1 MSKNEIDPDLKTA
14 MTMAPS
20 KEAEAESAERPQ
32 TTEVTMVNAGVPKA
46 EKSAETPAQTEM
58 TMMQNAPAQKPE
70 NESTRTQVAHPVSG
84 SYGNLQPGDRIDRC
98 VIVKKLGQGGMGSVY
113 LARHETLGVFRAIK
127 VLSGGLYI
135 RGGEFIRRFIQEAK
149 IACSINHPNIVNVLD
164 VGDDKDRNFCY
175 IVMEYVDG
183 GTVRDVLKQTPRL
196 SEVDALI
203 IAEAVAEALQAAS
216 EQKIVH
222 RDIKPDNIMLTRRGE
237 VKLADL
243 GIAKNTDENVQLT
256 KSHVMMG
263 TPAYLAPEQA
273 QDAHSVDVRADI
285 YSLGATL
292 YEMLTGEIP
301 YPGKNMYDILTKLV
315 SDPVPDPRALTD
327 TISAPTAR
335 LVMRMLAKQAR
346 QRPASAAELLKE
358 IRSLHVVPADL
369 DKEKS
374 IRELLVQSGAGN
386 YSGTASTSMGGNSI
400 TSRLFHYILL
410 KLNLF
415 LRKLPFVSAW
425 LDAMRRNALIFYGS
439 ISVAAL
445 VLIGIPL
452 VLYWDLGSSGR
463 DSALKPGIRQSAD
476 ESAETIPEGTRSSSE
491 TTSAAQISP
500 EKTSSSAES
509 DPPPVESP
517 GSGAEEAQKQTSVKE
532 REKEQTAN
540 REEELRKEAERRK
553 EEELRREAERRKKE
567 ELRRE
572 AERRKEAERKRIE
585 AARKL
590 KKNQAANL
598 SAVKNRIAFFAE
610 ITPVGAEAVLRQE
623 NGREISRQTVSD
635 NGRIRFQ
642 VLPGQ
647 YKLVVSAP
655 GCKTEERTFPVSE
668 SRTISCVKIDL
679 SREMTRCTLLFCG
692 SAKLLNF
699 LQKEG
704 VELRIDGKR
713 EKVIKFPYQCEL
725 SRRSHRIEVAGKGI
739 QTLQQTVQIAPD
751 QTTAQLEFYLTEK
764 EAVLEIF
771 SDIREKI
778 EINLFGIWE
787 PMKKRVAVQPFRP
800 VALKWRIPGETAEE
814 TIPIPELMPESV
826 HKVTLV
832 RKNAAAVPGK
842 AEFAE
847 AEKLLK
853 GGSGRAAVEKLKLA
867 EKAGHPEAAFR
878 LGELAEEGI
887 GRWFSS
893 DEDALT
899 AYKRAAAPPFNHP
912 KAQLKL
918 GIFYEQ
924 GRGGLDRDLKNA
936 FKWYKKA
943 AEQKNPEA
951 LYRLGVACK
960 NGEGD
965 EPVDHEKMM
974 KYFTRAAE
982 LGHAEAQYQTGYGY
996 ENGIGVPINV
1006 TKAKAWYRKAAEQG
1020 HVNARNRGKGLD

>member
-14 MTMAPS
+14 MTMVPA
-20 KEAEAESAERPQ
+20 EDAEAGTFERPQ
-32 TTEVTMVNAGVPKA
+32 ATEVTMVNDGVPEA
-46 EKSAETPAQTEM
+46 EKSGESPAKTEM
-58 TMMQNAPAQKPE
+58 TMMQDSPAQKPE
-70 NESTRTQVAHPVSG
+70 NESTKTLVVHPVSG
-84 SYGNLQPGDRIDRC
+84 NYGNLQPGDQIDRC
-98 VIVKKLGQGGMGSVY
+98 IIVKKLGQGGMGSVY
-113 LARHETLGVFRAIK
+113 LARHETLGVFRAVK

-135 RGGEFIRRFIQEAK
+135 KGGEFIRRFIQEAK

-183 GTVRDVLKQTPRL
+183 GTVRDVLKKTPRL

-327 TISAPTAR
+327 TVSAPTAR

-374 IRELLVQSGAGN
+374 IRELLVQSGSGN

-400 TSRLFHYILL
+400 TARLFHYILL

-439 ISVAAL
+439 ISAAAL
-445 VLIGIPL
+445 ILIGIPL
-452 VLYWDLGSSGR
+452 VLYLDLGSSGR
-463 DSALKPGIRQSAD
+463 DSSLKQGMGIRQSTD
-476 ESAETIPEGTRSSSE
+476 ESAETIPEGTPSSSE
-491 TTSAAQISP
+491 TASAGQTSP
-500 EKTSSSAES
+500 EKTSSPAES
-509 DPPPVESP
+509 GPSPVESP
-517 GSGAEEAQKQTSVKE
+517 GPRAEESQKQTSVKE
-532 REKEQTAN
+532 EPADR
-540 REEELRKEAERRK
+540 

-585 AARKL
+585 AARKR
-590 KKNQAANL
+590 KRNQTANPSAFKN
-598 SAVKNRIAFFAE
+598 KIAFFAE

-623 NGREISRQTVSD
+623 HGREISRQTVSD

-679 SREMTRCTLLFCG
+679 AREMTRCTLLFCG

-699 LQKEG
+699 LQKDG

-713 EKVIKFPYQCEL
+713 EKVTKFPYQCEL
-725 SRRSHRIEVAGKGI
+725 TRRSHRIEVAGKGI

-751 QTTAQLEFYLTEK
+751 QTRTQLEFYLTEK

-787 PMKKRVAVQPFRP
+787 PMKKRVPVQPFRP
-800 VALKWRIPGETAEE
+800 VALKWRITGEPAEE
-814 TIPIPELMPESV
+814 TIAIPELMPESV

-832 RKNAAAVPGK
+832 RKNAVAAPGE
-842 AEFAE
+842 AEFAQ

-853 GGSGRAAVEKLKLA
+853 DGSGRAAVEKLKLA
-867 EKAGHPEAAFR
+867 EKAGHPKAAFR
-878 LGELAEEGI
+878 LGELAEEGV

-893 DEDALT
+893 DEDALA

-924 GRGGLDRDLKNA
+924 GRGGLDRDLKTA

-943 AEQKNPEA
+943 AEQKIPEA
-951 LYRLGVACK
+951 LYRLGMACK

-965 EPVDHEKMM
+965 EPVDYEKMM